1 MDTYASNRRIV
12 SATGTNYSKLTEFG
26 LNITYNCYIDNNIN
40 LFVILNEVKNLFLH
54 RCILFSFIG
63 QMLPLR
69 LRSGLKAIFAQ
80 HDSKK

>member
-1 MDTYASNRRIV
+1 MTNIV

-26 LNITYNCYIDNNIN
+26 LNITYNCYIDNNIS

-63 QMLPLR
+63 QMLRFALR
-69 LRSGLKAIFAQ
+69 KESFGQ
-80 HDSKK
+80 HDSKKWSV